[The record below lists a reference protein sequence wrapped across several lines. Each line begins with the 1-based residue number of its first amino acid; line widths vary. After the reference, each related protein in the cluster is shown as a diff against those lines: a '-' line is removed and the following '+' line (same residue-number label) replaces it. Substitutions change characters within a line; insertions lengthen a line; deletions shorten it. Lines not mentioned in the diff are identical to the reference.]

1 MSNSSFPQSV
11 PVIPRSEPTH
21 RQERLSIS
29 GLQDLPSILRKVTGL
44 MLFWSDRARQRRYL
58 GRLDARLLRDI
69 GVSRPDALR
78 EAGRPFWD
86 GNSSVM
92 EINPRRGR
100 NPETAGGLL
109 HRRAR
114 W

>member
-1 MSNSSFPQSV
+1 MPISSFLQSV
-11 PVIPRSEPTH
+11 PIIPRSEQKTD
-21 RQERLSIS
+21 QERPGIS
-29 GLQDLPSILRKVTGL
+29 GVQGLPAILRKVTGL
-44 MLFWSDRARQRRYL
+44 MFFWNDRSRQRRHL

-78 EAGRPFWD
+78 EAGRPFWE
-86 GNSSVM
+86 GRSSVM

-100 NPETAGGLL
+100 TPETAGGLQ
-109 HRRAR
+109 HRQAR